1 MKLLG
6 SVDNEDGKEL
16 KGQYLLHKP
25 WAPDKLRI
33 LSLSKLSISDTKRSR
48 DVFVSGVVDA
58 ESHRRVENES
68 SVLTRRKASWHI
80 YPWPGVGSEVCVR
93 TRESRREAWFS
104 NSKKEK
110 FPKCGVDADVDDGR
124 VVGVTRLALT
134 SVVSERDNV
143 FEMYLQ
149 YVGI

>member
-1 MKLLG
+1 
-6 SVDNEDGKEL
+6 
-16 KGQYLLHKP
+16 
-25 WAPDKLRI
+25 
-33 LSLSKLSISDTKRSR
+33 
-48 DVFVSGVVDA
+48 
-58 ESHRRVENES
+58 
-68 SVLTRRKASWHI
+68 
-80 YPWPGVGSEVCVR
+80 VGSEVCVR
-93 TRESRREAWFS
+93 TRESRREAWFN

-110 FPKCGVDADVDDGR
+110 FPKGGVDADVDDGR